1 MIMLIATVLLF
12 FFPVQLKL
20 CEGNPKTSHEPTDNW
35 SLVSSGLSA
44 LANMARDTYIR
55 NKIADEQ
62 AWWETGVKFLVCT
75 LLLTLLLYSQVWEM
89 QWPNGQCTLTV
100 ALST

>member
-1 MIMLIATVLLF
+1 MITLIDTVIVLSLSF
-12 FFPVQLKL
+12 HVQLKL
-20 CEGNPKTSHEPTDNW
+20 CEGNQKTSHEPTDNW

-62 AWWETGVKFLVCT
+62 AWWETSVKFLVCT
-75 LLLTLLLYSQVWEM
+75 SLFTLLFYSQVWE
-89 QWPNGQCTLTV
+89 
-100 ALST
+100 A